1 MVQPIPFSLSQ
12 ILLQIGGGLMNIFEY
27 LFFFFF
33 KLKYDSCLFSFLF
46 IWWNQKGPK
55 EVINVHCVRALGNAS
70 RVECMNSIVHHM

>member
-1 MVQPIPFSLSQ
+1 
-12 ILLQIGGGLMNIFEY
+12 MNIFEY